1 MKSISNGVG
10 TELRNGIRKAE
21 GAYWKIN
28 VNDNRVEKDSI
39 IIIFKANKKYIEL
52 MFSADLPSCSNE
64 N

>member
-10 TELRNGIRKAE
+10 TELRNGIPE